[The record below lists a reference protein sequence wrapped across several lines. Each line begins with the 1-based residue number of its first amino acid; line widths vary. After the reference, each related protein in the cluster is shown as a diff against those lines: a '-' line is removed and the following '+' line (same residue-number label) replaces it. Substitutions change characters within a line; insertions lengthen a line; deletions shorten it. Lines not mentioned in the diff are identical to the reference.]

1 MTESVPMWQ
10 TLMAAGGVLLV
21 IGVLVGLQLW
31 SQARRKRG
39 EEASTSSA
47 AGAEVIHDA
56 NFPTGT

>member
-10 TLMAAGGVLLV
+10 TVLAIGGVLLV

-39 EEASTSSA
+39 EEASESNAS
-47 AGAEVIHDA
+47 GAEVIFDA